1 MDGGYSPGVTLASQ
15 QGGRAGGVP
24 TPVTL
29 TRCVVRT
36 SLRGVRPPVPTA
48 QPDATDRLRGAGCV
62 QEIPTP
68 MQSALF
74 PGVVLAVIAAVTVAR
89 LYARKRAAR
98 LKLSGGKMSLALN
111 LMRHR
116 DS

>member
-1 MDGGYSPGVTLASQ
+1 
-15 QGGRAGGVP
+15 
-24 TPVTL
+24 
-29 TRCVVRT
+29 
-36 SLRGVRPPVPTA
+36 
-48 QPDATDRLRGAGCV
+48 
-62 QEIPTP
+62 